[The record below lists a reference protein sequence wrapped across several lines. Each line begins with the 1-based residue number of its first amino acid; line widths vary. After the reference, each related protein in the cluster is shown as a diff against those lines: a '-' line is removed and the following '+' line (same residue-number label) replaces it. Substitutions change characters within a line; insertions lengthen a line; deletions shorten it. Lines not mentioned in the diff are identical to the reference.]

1 MTNNLLAEQNEE
13 LQIIVT
19 YLERLGVEG
28 LRLSHRPSQINKRAV
43 MRYLIA
49 EKLQEALANPPEPE
63 GQRRRVGQTTLQRK
77 APKTSDEQAPSSR
90 KRS

>member
-1 MTNNLLAEQNEE
+1 MTNKWFADEDLE
-13 LQIIVT
+13 IIAA

-28 LRLSHRPSQINKRAV
+28 LRQPYRPDQINKRAV
-43 MRYLIA
+43 IRYLIA

-63 GQRRRVGQTTLQRK
+63 GQRRRAGQVTKQRK
-77 APKTSDEQAPSSR
+77 APSTSDHPTR